1 MTTQESNNR
10 GFTSNIGAILAAA
23 GGAVGLGNI
32 WRYPYMLGQNGGGAF
47 LIVNMFFVLAIGIP
61 LMMTEF
67 VIGRRTQSNVVGAYR
82 KLAPKHKGWTALGYF
97 SILAAVLIYAFYS
110 VVAGWTLNYI
120 VMACTNQL
128 SGLTPTEVADTFA
141 SFTAGSFWPVLYQLL
156 FLTLTALVIS
166 FGVQKGIEKISKILM
181 PVLFI
186 LLLLMVVR
194 SLTLPGAKEGLQ
206 FLFKPDFSKLTGAGV
221 LGALGQS
228 FFSLSLG
235 MGAMV
240 TYGSYIRKEDSLF
253 KTSLWISVCDLLVA
267 ILAGVVIFP
276 AVFSFGMDPAGG
288 PQLVYVV
295 LPNVFN
301 SMPMGGLFAAVFFL
315 LLGIAALTS
324 TISLQEIIVAFNVEE
339 LHWSRRKSS
348 IISMISIFVIGIFC
362 TLSFGPLK
370 NATLFGRTI
379 FDLFD
384 LITASYLMPIG
395 ALVMT
400 IFLGWFIPKV
410 DVKDEITNGSALKG
424 KLFEVYYFILRFVAP
439 IALLI
444 IIVSG
449 IVG

>member
-1 MTTQESNNR
+1 MDNNQR

-47 LIVNMFFVLAIGIP
+47 LLVNMFFVLAIGIP

-67 VIGRRTQSNVVGAYR
+67 VIGRRSQRNVVGAYKKLER
-82 KLAPKHKGWTALGYF
+82 KKGWATIGYF
-97 SILAAVLIYAFYS
+97 GIVAAVLIYAFYS
-110 VVAGWTLNYI
+110 VVAGWTLDYI
-120 VMACTNQL
+120 VLACSNQL
-128 SGLTPTEVADTFA
+128 SGLSPEEISETFA
-141 SFTAGSFWPVLYQLL
+141 SFTSNSFWPVFYQLM
-156 FLTLTALVIS
+156 FLILTALVIT
-166 FGVQKGIEKISKILM
+166 FGVQKGIEKVSKILM

-186 LLLLMVVR
+186 LLLLMCVR
-194 SLTLPGAKEGLQ
+194 SLTLPGAKDGLA
-206 FLFKPDFSKLTGAGV
+206 FLFHPDFSKLTGAGI

-253 KTSLWISVCDLLVA
+253 KTSVWISVCDLMVA

-301 SMPMGGLFAAVFFL
+301 SMPLGAMFAAIFFV

-324 TISLQEIIVAFNVEE
+324 TISLQEIIVAFTVEE

-348 IISMISIFVIGIFC
+348 IISLLVIFAIGVFC
-362 TLSFGPLK
+362 ALSFGPLSDVK
-370 NATLFGRTI
+370 LFDRTI

-395 ALVMT
+395 ALAMT
-400 IFLGWFIPKV
+400 IFLGWFYPKV
-410 DVKDEITNGSALKG
+410 EVKDEITNGGTLKG
-424 KLFEVYYFILRFVAP
+424 SLFEIYYFILRYVAP
-439 IALLI
+439 LALII

-449 IVG
+449 IIG

>member
-1 MTTQESNNR
+1 MDNNQQR

-47 LIVNMFFVLAIGIP
+47 LLVNMFFVLAIGIP

-67 VIGRRTQSNVVGAYR
+67 VIGRRSQSNAVGAYKKLER
-82 KLAPKHKGWTALGYF
+82 KKGWATIGYF
-97 SILAAVLIYAFYS
+97 NILGAVLIYAFYS

-120 VMACTNQL
+120 VMACSNQL
-128 SGLTPTEVADTFA
+128 SGLSPAEVSETFA
-141 SFTAGSFWPVLYQLL
+141 SFTSNSFWPVFYQLV
-156 FLTLTALVIS
+156 FLTLTALVIT
-166 FGVQKGIEKISKILM
+166 FGVQKGIEKVSKILM
-181 PVLFI
+181 PVLFV
-186 LLLLMVVR
+186 LLLLMCVR
-194 SLTLPGAKEGLQ
+194 SLTLPGAKEGLV
-206 FLFKPDFSKLTGAGV
+206 FLFHPDFSKLTGAGI

-253 KTSLWISVCDLLVA
+253 KTSVWISVCDLLVA

-301 SMPMGGLFAAVFFL
+301 SMPLGAVFAAIFFV

-324 TISLQEIIVAFNVEE
+324 TISLQEIIVAFSVEE

-348 IISMISIFVIGIFC
+348 IISMLLIFVIGVFC

-370 NATLFGRTI
+370 DATLFGRTI

-395 ALVMT
+395 ALAMT
-400 IFLGWFIPKV
+400 IFLGWFYPKV
-410 DVKDEITNGSALKG
+410 EVEDEITNGGALKG
-424 KLFEVYYFILRFVAP
+424 KLFEVYYFILRYVAP
-439 IALLI
+439 LALI
-444 IIVSG
+444 VIIVSG

>member
-1 MTTQESNNR
+1 MSNDQR

-47 LIVNMFFVLAIGIP
+47 LLVNMFFVLAIGIP

-67 VIGRRTQSNVVGAYR
+67 VIGRRSQRNVVGAYKKLER
-82 KLAPKHKGWTALGYF
+82 KKGWATIGYF
-97 SILAAVLIYAFYS
+97 GIVAAVLIYAFYS

-120 VMACTNQL
+120 VMACRNQL
-128 SGLTPTEVADTFA
+128 SGLSPEEVSETFA
-141 SFTAGSFWPVLYQLL
+141 TFTSGSFWPVFYQLM
-156 FLTLTALVIS
+156 FLTLTALVIT
-166 FGVQKGIEKISKILM
+166 FGVQKGIEKVSKILM
-181 PVLFI
+181 PVLFF
-186 LLLLMVVR
+186 LLLLMCVR
-194 SLTLPGAKEGLQ
+194 SLTLPGAKEGLG
-206 FLFKPDFSKLTGAGV
+206 FLFHPDFSKLTGAGI

-253 KTSLWISVCDLLVA
+253 KTSVWISVCDLMVA

-301 SMPMGGLFAAVFFL
+301 NMPLGALFAAIFFV

-324 TISLQEIIVAFNVEE
+324 TISLQEIIVAFTVEE

-348 IISMISIFVIGIFC
+348 IISLLVIFAIGVFC
-362 TLSFGPLK
+362 TLSFGPLSDVK
-370 NATLFGRTI
+370 LLDRTI
-379 FDLFD
+379 FDFFD

-395 ALVMT
+395 ALAMT
-400 IFLGWFIPKV
+400 IFLGWFYPKV
-410 DVKDEITNGSALKG
+410 EVKDEITNGGTLKG
-424 KLFEVYYFILRFVAP
+424 SLFEVYYFILRYVAP
-439 IALLI
+439 IALIVI
-444 IIVSG
+444 IISG

>member
-1 MTTQESNNR
+1 M
-10 GFTSNIGAILAAA
+10 AAA

-47 LIVNMFFVLAIGIP
+47 LLVNMFFVLAIGIP

-82 KLAPKHKGWTALGYF
+82 KLSPKHKGWIALGYF
-97 SILAAVLIYAFYS
+97 GILAAILIYAFYS

-141 SFTAGSFWPVLYQLL
+141 NFTAGSFWPVLYQFL
-156 FLTLTALVIS
+156 FLALTALVIS

-194 SLTLPGAKEGLQ
+194 SLTLPGAKEGLH

-235 MGAMV
+235 MGAMI

-253 KTSLWISVCDLLVA
+253 KTSLWISICDLMVA

-301 SMPMGGLFAAVFFL
+301 SMPMGGLFAAIFFV

-339 LHWSRRKSS
+339 RHWSRRKSS

-362 TLSFGPLK
+362 TLSFGPIK
-370 NATLFGRTI
+370 HWTLFGRTI

-395 ALVMT
+395 ALLMT
-400 IFLGWFIPKV
+400 IFLGWFYPKV
-410 DVKDEITNGSALKG
+410 EVKDEITNGGTLKG

>member
-1 MTTQESNNR
+1 M
-10 GFTSNIGAILAAA
+10 AAA

-32 WRYPYMLGQNGGGAF
+32 WRYPYMVGQNGGGAF
-47 LIVNMFFVLAIGIP
+47 LLVNMFFVLAIGIP

-67 VIGRRTQSNVVGAYR
+67 VIGRRSQRNVVGAYKKLER
-82 KLAPKHKGWTALGYF
+82 KKGWATIGYF
-97 SILAAVLIYAFYS
+97 GILAAMLIYAFYS
-110 VVAGWTLNYI
+110 VVAGWTLDYI
-120 VMACTNQL
+120 VMACSNQL
-128 SGLTPTEVADTFA
+128 SGLSPAEVSETFA
-141 SFTAGSFWPVLYQLL
+141 SFTSDSFWPVFYQLM
-156 FLTLTALVIS
+156 FLTLTALVIT
-166 FGVQKGIEKISKILM
+166 FGVQKGIEKVSKILM

-186 LLLLMVVR
+186 LLLLMCVR
-194 SLTLPGAKEGLQ
+194 SLTLPSAKEGLS
-206 FLFKPDFSKLTGAGV
+206 FLFHPDFSKLTGAGI

-253 KTSLWISVCDLLVA
+253 KTSVWISVCDLLVA

-301 SMPMGGLFAAVFFL
+301 SMPMGAVFAAIFFV

-324 TISLQEIIVAFNVEE
+324 TISLQEIVVAFMVEE
-339 LHWSRRKSS
+339 LHWNRRKSS
-348 IISMISIFVIGIFC
+348 IISMLVIFFIGMFC
-362 TLSFGPLK
+362 ALSFGPLSNVK
-370 NATLFGRTI
+370 LFDRTI

-395 ALVMT
+395 ALAMT
-400 IFLGWFIPKV
+400 IFLGWFYPKV
-410 DVKDEITNGSALKG
+410 EVKDEITNGGTLKG
-424 KLFEVYYFILRFVAP
+424 KFFELYYFILRYVAP
-439 IALLI
+439 LALIVI
-444 IIVSG
+444 IISG
-449 IVG
+449 IAG